1 MSEASPRIVPVV
13 VVLPPR
19 TLLLDVAGP
28 LEVLRKASLV
38 QDRVRFDVRYVG
50 PSPEVASSVGLVLSA
65 IAPLP
70 DVLAPGTHVVVS
82 GDASEP
88 MAVPG
93 RDSRDPPDDDE
104 RIVAWLRRSVRPGIV
119 LVSICSGALLAA
131 RAGLLD
137 GHECTTHFS
146 CCDALAALAPTA
158 RVVENRLFVEDG
170 ERLSS
175 ADITAGIDAMSTSPR
190 SSSIRPAPSRSR
202 ATSSSTSDVPAPIRR
217 CRPGSRAATTSIRRS
232 IACRTR
238 SPRISAR
245 AWTLESLAAVAAA
258 SPRHLSRLFN
268 AHAGMSN
275 SRRSQPAAGRARARS
290 SEPHP
295 PRHGAGRRARRLR
308 LLPPAPPR
316 LGPAQRDRAPG
327 GEKPPRI
334 DRRRLRL
341 PVAARAP
348 AFMSIRA
355 YILNNVQTTRQGA
368 GTMSNTAPE
377 AAA

>member
-93 RDSRDPPDDDE
+93 RDWRDPPGDDE

-158 RVVENRLFVEDG
+158 RVVEN
-170 ERLSS
+170 
-175 ADITAGIDAMSTSPR
+175 
-190 SSSIRPAPSRSR
+190 
-202 ATSSSTSDVPAPIRR
+202 
-217 CRPGSRAATTSIRRS
+217 
-232 IACRTR
+232 
-238 SPRISAR
+238 
-245 AWTLESLAAVAAA
+245 
-258 SPRHLSRLFN
+258 
-268 AHAGMSN
+268 
-275 SRRSQPAAGRARARS
+275 
-290 SEPHP
+290 
-295 PRHGAGRRARRLR
+295 
-308 LLPPAPPR
+308 
-316 LGPAQRDRAPG
+316 
-327 GEKPPRI
+327 
-334 DRRRLRL
+334 
-341 PVAARAP
+341 
-348 AFMSIRA
+348 
-355 YILNNVQTTRQGA
+355 
-368 GTMSNTAPE
+368 
-377 AAA
+377 